1 MKTWLC
7 PILSMS
13 GPDNN
18 LTRNRNAETSAGVHE
33 IPSAHCDTILLTFE
47 THHRYVR
54 LCSRSQQ
61 LAPASPVASC
71 V

>member
-13 GPDNN
+13 VPDNN

-33 IPSAHCDTILLTFE
+33 SPQRIVI
-47 THHRYVR
+47 RYS
-54 LCSRSQQ
+54 SRSKRIIDMS
-61 LAPASPVASC
+61 ASALDLSN
-71 V
+71 